1 MIKFVYGKLISID
14 VNLYFI
20 YNREM
25 EQDRIVD
32 QEGMLY
38 NQFNSANDF
47 ELIEKYAK
55 VILYCFFICILYC
68 FV

>member
-1 MIKFVYGKLISID
+1 
-14 VNLYFI
+14 
-20 YNREM
+20 M
-25 EQDRIVD
+25 ERDRIVD

-55 VILYCFFICILYC
+55 VIDADLKFVSFCFFCRI
-68 FV
+68 

>member
-1 MIKFVYGKLISID
+1 MKKYEDLEGCF
-14 VNLYFI
+14 F

-25 EQDRIVD
+25 ERDRIVD

-38 NQFNSANDF
+38 IQFNSANDF

-55 VILYCFFICILYC
+55 VILFLYSSLIL
-68 FV
+68 FLFSRRI

>member
-1 MIKFVYGKLISID
+1 
-14 VNLYFI
+14 
-20 YNREM
+20 M
-25 EQDRIVD
+25 ERDRIVD

-55 VILYCFFICILYC
+55 VICI
-68 FV
+68 VA